1 VDLHD
6 RIIAS
11 HKLSSSVKLP
21 FELEIALWFCLLTM
35 FHYPKKRK
43 PEPDPD
49 PDPKTDN
56 PNSLVTVY
64 SEDVEDELRAKNLN
78 HFVSR
83 NVCNSNELVFTVYEN
98 ERWHPILK
106 SWGSVGGVH
115 LSDVFDR
122 RHLTDE
128 SGNKALRCAVIN
140 IMFQICTKC

>member
-1 VDLHD
+1 
-6 RIIAS
+6 
-11 HKLSSSVKLP
+11 
-21 FELEIALWFCLLTM
+21 M
-35 FHYPKKRK
+35 FHYLKK
-43 PEPDPD
+43 PNAEPI
-49 PDPKTDN
+49 PKTDH

-128 SGNKALRCAVIN
+128 SGNKSLRYATNMIICCMSFN
-140 IMFQICTKC
+140 IFLQWRFV